1 MREVVLIAP
10 NLTGS
15 LTMVVNGPKLLNR
28 MTLRIPKVTELGANC
43 IWQNATLSQTDV
55 TEWDLSS
62 VTSVAEFA
70 FAYCT
75 GMRGTLHLP
84 SLVSLGAR
92 NFQNHKSLSG
102 VVLATNLTLTT
113 VGSNAFLNATAL
125 RNVTI
130 GNSKKVAFTLGQN
143 AFNGA
148 TGVESVTF
156 LGPRNEALAD
166 AVLTGVAATAGAKSA
181 TVRASAAFGWD
192 ASVSAAVGDEVA
204 AKPETAAG
212 VYRDGSRKAWLEYVP

>member
-1 MREVVLIAP
+1 MGSVV
-10 NLTGS
+10 GHEY
-15 LTMVVNGPKLLNR
+15 R
-28 MTLRIPKVTELGANC
+28 R
-43 IWQNATLSQTDV
+43 
-55 TEWDLSS
+55 
-62 VTSVAEFA
+62 FA

-84 SLVSLGAR
+84 SLVSLGHR

-113 VGSNAFLNATAL
+113 VGSNAFLNATGL
-125 RNVTI
+125 RKVTI
-130 GNSKKVAFTLGQN
+130 GNSKKVAFTVGQN
-143 AFNGA
+143 AFKGT

-166 AVLTGVAATAGAKSA
+166 AVLTGVAATAG
-181 TVRASAAFGWD
+181 
-192 ASVSAAVGDEVA
+192 
-204 AKPETAAG
+204 